1 MIIRWTTPAPEE
13 LVSAYEY
20 AAAENPAA
28 ARRIT
33 NHIWRTV
40 EVLARHPIAGRKG
53 RIAGTRELVI
63 PGTPFVVG
71 YRIEKKEVWILAVMH
86 AARKRPEEF

>member
-20 AAAENPAA
+20 AAAGNPAA

-63 PGTPFVVG
+63 PGTPFVVDG
-71 YRIEKKEVWILAVMH
+71 VGTNGGIWSSVGLVGK
-86 AARKRPEEF
+86 